1 MVERISRSEQKR
13 LLKQVEE
20 LAQEISVL
28 TDSDL
33 DKMDLDSEI
42 RETVIACRGLKGG
55 ALKRQVKYLSKLMRD
70 CSLDG
75 IYEFMQQRKGSELK
89 DKQKFHRAE
98 RWRDILINEALEVQ
112 QECRVEDVPF
122 ELDYDSALIY
132 DLEEEISGIDP
143 MEIRRVI
150 YSYAKTRNKTHHREL
165 FRIIKAAIESKERG
179 G

>member
-13 LLKQVEE
+13 LLKQVED

-33 DKMDLDSEI
+33 EKMHLDAEI
-42 RETVIACRGLKGG
+42 HEAVIGCRGLKGG
-55 ALKRQVKYLSKLMRD
+55 AMKRQVKYLAKIMRD
-70 CSLDG
+70 HSLDE
-75 IYEFMQQRKGSELK
+75 IYLFMQQRKGSELK
-89 DKQKFHRAE
+89 EKEKFHRVE

-112 QECRVEDVPF
+112 HECRVEDVPF
-122 ELDYDSALIY
+122 EVEYDSTLIY
-132 DLEEEISGIDP
+132 DLEEEIPEINL

-150 YSYAKTRNKTHHREL
+150 YSYVKTRNKTHHREL
-165 FRIIKAAIESKERG
+165 FRILKAAIESKERG